1 MRFIGENLEKNYHSP
16 TKQEIKKALR
26 IREIESLGTKGRN
39 QTLKIAEDVR
49 PHFDEE
55 ILIG

>member
-1 MRFIGENLEKNYHSP
+1 MRLIGDNLEQNYHSP

-39 QTLKIAEDVR
+39 LTLSIAEDVR
-49 PHFDEE
+49 PHFEE
-55 ILIG
+55 KI